1 MLSLQDMKEKI
12 EIIRQLAE
20 EYNKEEYFQ
29 GDPLIFPK
37 HFAKLMQGKK
47 GMPGLGSAY
56 AGNVS
61 ETCEETEACGE
72 TGTCGKSEAY
82 REEIKVDNLSGRNYT
97 LQDVEIAAVIA
108 AHLAWGRR
116 DMIVRDCKRAFD
128 EMGWEPYKYVMAG
141 EYKNEDASLHR
152 TIKWS
157 DFAAICSRL
166 RNYYLQNDS
175 LEILTPDEFR
185 VIIYG
190 QKSDPKA
197 ANKKIHML
205 RRWMVR
211 NDGIV
216 DLGLWKNSSPA
227 DLIIPLDVHV
237 HRSSRNLGVTQ
248 RNSADIT
255 TAMEIT
261 SFLQEVF
268 PGDPCKGDFALFAYA
283 ATNKEN

>member
-1 MLSLQDMKEKI
+1 MEVKK
-12 EIIRQLAE
+12 EIIRSLAE
-20 EYNKEEYFQ
+20 QYNNEEYFR
-29 GDPLIFPK
+29 GDPIIFPK
-37 HFAKLMQGKK
+37 HFARIMLGES
-47 GMPGLGSAY
+47 GIEGLG
-56 AGNVS
+56 GK
-61 ETCEETEACGE
+61 GE
-72 TGTCGKSEAY
+72 
-82 REEIKVDNLSGRNYT
+82 LSGIKYT

-128 EMGWEPYKYVMAG
+128 EMNWQPYKYIMSG
-141 EYKNEDASLHR
+141 SYRNEDASLHR

-157 DFAAICSRL
+157 EFAAICTRL
-166 RNYYLQNDS
+166 KEFYTKAPS
-175 LEILTPDEFR
+175 LEILTPDEIR
-185 VIIYG
+185 VRIYG

-197 ANKKIHML
+197 ANKKIHMM

-216 DLGLWKNSSPA
+216 DLGLWKSTSPA
-227 DLIIPLDVHV
+227 SLVIPLDVHV
-237 HRSSRNLGVTQ
+237 HRSSRNLGITS

-261 SFLQEVF
+261 RFLSRVF

-283 ATNKEN
+283 ASIK